1 VGSADRE
8 LVEGAAR
15 REARACAALVERFTP
30 IIRRRV
36 ARALQIHGTRRGR
49 AVERSDVLDLAQEV
63 FVVLLDRDAR
73 VLRSWEPGRGLS
85 LDNFVGLVAERE
97 ARSIARSGRRSAW
110 AERPTVYDDLSV
122 HPAPHCPEGE
132 LASRDEL
139 ARALGVLREQLTPT
153 GYAMFEALFIEESSI
168 EEVAA
173 RFATTANALYTF
185 RSRLRRELASL
196 RGEQVPLRATA
207 GESP

>member
-1 VGSADRE
+1 MSSADRE

-15 REARACAALVERFTP
+15 REPAACTALVQRCTP

-36 ARALQIHGTRRGR
+36 ARALQVHGARQGR
-49 AVERSDVLDLAQEV
+49 TVERGDVLDLVQEV

-73 VLRSWEPGRGLS
+73 VLRSWEPARGLS

-110 AERPTVYDDLSV
+110 AERPTAYDDLSV
-122 HPAPHCPEGE
+122 HAAPHSPEGE
-132 LASRDEL
+132 LSSRNEL
-139 ARALGVLREQLTPT
+139 AQALCALRERLTPT
-153 GYAMFEALFIEESSI
+153 GYAMFEALFVDESPV

-173 RFATTANALYTF
+173 RFATTPNALYTF
-185 RSRLRRELASL
+185 RSRLRRELVSL
-196 RGEQVPLRATA
+196 RAAEDAQPSA
-207 GESP
+207 GDSA

>member
-1 VGSADRE
+1 VSSADRE
-8 LVEGAAR
+8 LVERAVR
-15 REARACAALVERFTP
+15 REPRACAALVERFTP

-36 ARALQIHGTRRGR
+36 ARALQVHGARSGR
-49 AVERSDVLDLAQEV
+49 AVERGDVLDLAQEV
-63 FVVLLDRDAR
+63 FVVLLDREAR
-73 VLRSWEPGRGLS
+73 VLRSWEPSRGLS

-110 AERPTVYDDLSV
+110 AERPTAYDDLSV
-122 HPAPHCPEGE
+122 HPASHSMEGE
-132 LASRDEL
+132 LSSRDEL
-139 ARALGVLREQLTPT
+139 TRALGALRERLTPA
-153 GYAMFEALFIEESSI
+153 GYAMFEALFLDESSI

-196 RGEQVPLRATA
+196 RGDPGQLATA
-207 GESP
+207 AGETP